1 MLAQSVQTD
10 DRSTYRIL
18 IVDDNEAIH
27 RDFRSLLQ
35 SKSRH
40 EDLRDLALAV
50 FGEEAGSE
58 PNQELPDYAFDSAY
72 QGRAALET
80 VKEARS
86 SGRCYAVA
94 FVDVRMPPG
103 WDGVETIQRLWEVD
117 PNLHVIICSAYSD
130 YTWDDLVEKLGAT
143 DKLLYL
149 RKPFDPTCVKQMA
162 LAVARKWRLER
173 VSEERIAELEAQVSQ
188 RDQELASARAE
199 LEKLEAELGGLMSVP
214 VAKRREQIE
223 QAERL
228 EQRVSELIA
237 ALEQLA
243 GAALGDEHSEQVD
256 RAMAAARDL
265 GARIEWVGHLIRGR
279 ESH

>member
-1 MLAQSVQTD
+1 MLAQSVQAD
-10 DRSTYRIL
+10 ARSTYRIL

-35 SKSRH
+35 SKSSH

-50 FGEEAGSE
+50 FGEEVGSK
-58 PNQELPDYAFDSAY
+58 PNQELPDYSFDSAY

-86 SGRCYAVA
+86 SGHFYAVA

-103 WDGVETIQRLWEVD
+103 WDGVETIRRLWEVD

-162 LAVARKWRLER
+162 LAVARKWNRER
-173 VSEERIAELEAQVSQ
+173 ASAEHIAELEAQVSQ
-188 RDQELASARAE
+188 RDEELARARAE
-199 LEKLEAELGGLMSVP
+199 LERVEAELGGLTGVP
-214 VAKRREQIE
+214 VADRVE

-228 EQRVSELIA
+228 EQRVSELLA

-243 GAALGDEHSEQVD
+243 STALSDEQSKLAD

>member
-1 MLAQSVQTD
+1 MLAQSVQVDT
-10 DRSTYRIL
+10 RSTYRIL

-35 SKSRH
+35 SKSSH
-40 EDLRDLALAV
+40 EDLHDLALAV
-50 FGEEAGSE
+50 FGEEAGSK
-58 PNQELPDYAFDSAY
+58 PNHELPDYAFDSVY

-80 VKEARS
+80 VMEARS

-173 VSEERIAELEAQVSQ
+173 TSEERLAELEAQVSQ

-199 LEKLEAELGGLMSVP
+199 LDQLEAELGELTRVP
-214 VAKRREQIE
+214 MTDRREQIE

-228 EQRVSELIA
+228 DQRASELLA

-243 GAALGDEHSEQVD
+243 GTALSDEQSRLAD
-256 RAMAAARDL
+256 RAIAAARDL
-265 GARIEWVGHLIRGR
+265 GARIEWVCHLARGH

>member
-1 MLAQSVQTD
+1 MQAQSVQAD
-10 DRSTYRIL
+10 ARSTYRIL

-35 SKSRH
+35 SKSSQ
-40 EDLRDLALAV
+40 EDLRDLAFAV
-50 FGEEAGSE
+50 FGEEVAST
-58 PNQELPDYAFDSAY
+58 PSQELPDYAFDSAY
-72 QGRAALET
+72 QGRAALEAL
-80 VKEARS
+80 KQARS
-86 SGRCYAVA
+86 SGSFYAVA

-117 PNLHVIICSAYSD
+117 PNLHVVICSAYSD
-130 YTWDDLVEKLGAT
+130 YTWEDLVDKLGVT

-173 VSEERIAELEAQVSQ
+173 VSEERLAELEAQMSQ
-188 RDQELASARAE
+188 RDIELASARAE
-199 LEKLEAELGGLMSVP
+199 LDRLEAELDGLAGAP
-214 VAKRREQIE
+214 AANRREQLE

-237 ALEQLA
+237 VLEQLA
-243 GAALGDEHSEQVD
+243 GTVLSDEQSELAD
-256 RAMAAARDL
+256 RAIAAARDL
-265 GARIEWVGHLIRGR
+265 GARIEWVCHLARGH